1 MKKKIGLLAAF
12 ALVAG
17 LLAACDEAEVKT
29 VDKQEETQSNNI
41 EKEDT
46 VKDEEIAVDEVVVE
60 EDEVAAEKEAV
71 PNTVVK
77 KETAP
82 VVETPKVE
90 ASKAP
95 EAPKPT
101 EDKTVN
107 SSSTTK
113 EPIVAEPIFTEEQF
127 QDKIFTFKETEY
139 QGTKPFKE
147 VQFIDDASFEVV
159 LLNADG
165 NTPENQDIV
174 KFADQQ
180 LRTLYK
186 QSAYYVDAEPT
197 FVYLDRE
204 GKTIDLK

>member
-41 EKEDT
+41 EEKEDIA
-46 VKDEEIAVDEVVVE
+46 KDEEIAVDEVVIA
-60 EDEVAAEKEAV
+60 EDEVVAEKEAV

-77 KETAP
+77 KETVP

-90 ASKAP
+90 AVKPIA
-95 EAPKPT
+95 PT

-113 EPIVAEPIFTEEQF
+113 EPVVTEPIFTEEQF

-165 NTPENQDIV
+165 NTAENQDIV

-186 QSAYYVDAEPT
+186 QSAYYTDAEPI
-197 FVYLDRE
+197 FMYLDRE